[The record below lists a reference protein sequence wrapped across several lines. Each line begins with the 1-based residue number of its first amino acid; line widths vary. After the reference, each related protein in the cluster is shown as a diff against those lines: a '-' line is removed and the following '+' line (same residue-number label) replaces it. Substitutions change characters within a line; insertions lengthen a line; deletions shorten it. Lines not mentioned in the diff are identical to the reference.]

1 MTALDNPAM
10 PTLLYIQTSPRG
22 QESFSIRAA
31 GAFLEEFCPRH
42 PQWRVDHIDLAS
54 DNIPPFNAPAAKAK
68 YTVMNGQA
76 PADRAG
82 WAWKDVFNLI
92 DRFKLA
98 DAYLISSPMWNYGV
112 PYRLKQ
118 YIDNLVQPGL
128 TFSYSPQTGYKGLV
142 TGKPAVLMLARGGS
156 YGSDPASDFQR
167 PYLEMILRFI
177 GFTDIRTVLIEP
189 TLAGPEL
196 AEKALQQA
204 IVQARE
210 LARNIV

>member
-1 MTALDNPAM
+1 M

-22 QESFSIRAA
+22 DESYSVRAA
-31 GAFLEEFCPRH
+31 RAFLQEFGRAH
-42 PQWRVDHIDLAS
+42 PQWRVDHIDLAA
-54 DNIPPFNAPAAKAK
+54 DCIPAFTAPAAKAK
-68 YTVMNGQA
+68 YTVLNGQM
-76 PADRAG
+76 PADEAG

-92 DRFKLA
+92 DRFKSA
-98 DAYLISSPMWNYGV
+98 DAYLISSPMWNFGL

-118 YIDNLVQPGL
+118 YIDNLVQPAL

-142 TGKPAVLMLARGGS
+142 TGKPAVLVLARGGS

-177 GFTDIRTVLIEP
+177 GFTDIRSVLIEP
-189 TLAGPEL
+189 TLAGVEP

-204 IVQARE
+204 IGQARE
-210 LARNIV
+210 LARNIL